1 MSLNSNHV
9 PELVFTN
16 YQSGQRTRHVTVG
29 ITHVVMLATAEEAF
43 HHVSLGHRGVTV
55 CIFDF
60 EKLPNSNQPLICFP
74 LCVCACVNLKACFCA
89 CLLSSVCDWKVTPH
103 LPQSK

>member
-1 MSLNSNHV
+1 MPLQYEMSLNSNHV

-16 YQSGQRTRHVTVG
+16 YQTGQLTRHVTVG

-74 LCVCACVNLKACFCA
+74 LCVCVCVCEPGSM
-89 CLLSSVCDWKVTPH
+89 LLCMSAQLCV
-103 LPQSK
+103 